1 MLLLL
6 LIAFIFLVYAALM
19 LYYYR
24 GWQRIP
30 RFSIPADI
38 VFDKTVSVLIPVRN
52 EAANITRLL
61 QCLQQ
66 QSYPRHLV
74 QIILINDNSTDNTR
88 ALAEAFADVD
98 IIDLDS
104 SVTHSHKKKAIEAGI
119 KIARGE
125 WIVTTDGDCYMDK
138 NWLSNIIAFQ
148 QNTNAS
154 YIAAPVVIDAG
165 TSLVQRFQ
173 QMDFAVLQGVTGVS
187 VNERL
192 HAMSNGANQAY
203 SKAIF
208 HEVGGYSGV
217 DHTASG
223 DDLFLLQKINQHLP
237 QSVAYLCSKDA
248 IVSTAAVN
256 TWREFFQQ
264 RIRWASKAKYYK
276 EGKIWMVML
285 SVYLLNLSFPLLL
298 FAGIFNY
305 NYLLAAL
312 VLWISKTIIEWPF
325 VNRVFRFFGLPFSF
339 IGFFLFQPL
348 HMLYTVIS
356 GFLGFVRRYEWKG
369 RVG

>member
-104 SVTHSHKKKAIEAGI
+104 SVTHSHKKKQLKQE
-119 KIARGE
+119 
-125 WIVTTDGDCYMDK
+125 
-138 NWLSNIIAFQ
+138 
-148 QNTNAS
+148 
-154 YIAAPVVIDAG
+154 
-165 TSLVQRFQ
+165 
-173 QMDFAVLQGVTGVS
+173 
-187 VNERL
+187 
-192 HAMSNGANQAY
+192 
-203 SKAIF
+203 
-208 HEVGGYSGV
+208 
-217 DHTASG
+217 
-223 DDLFLLQKINQHLP
+223 
-237 QSVAYLCSKDA
+237 
-248 IVSTAAVN
+248 
-256 TWREFFQQ
+256 
-264 RIRWASKAKYYK
+264 
-276 EGKIWMVML
+276 
-285 SVYLLNLSFPLLL
+285 
-298 FAGIFNY
+298 
-305 NYLLAAL
+305 
-312 VLWISKTIIEWPF
+312 
-325 VNRVFRFFGLPFSF
+325 
-339 IGFFLFQPL
+339 
-348 HMLYTVIS
+348 
-356 GFLGFVRRYEWKG
+356 
-369 RVG
+369 